1 MERFR
6 DGLDRREFLKLAG
19 RAACGLTAAVV
30 AAPFIKPVVHIAHA
44 ETPESLEATV
54 LQEYL
59 ALIEPAKREFQKVV
73 ETHDLFANFK
83 SLTQEQR
90 VEDFEMYF
98 PMYWGAQQTYQTP
111 WPLLW
116 IMHVHETTV
125 SRDANPDIGWQKGA
139 MQRDVRFY
147 GTATVQGGIKGWG
160 PLRYLPQRY
169 KKGILWETN
178 DYEEIFF
185 AAWKLQKDARNIQ
198 SLNPS
203 LSSDEAI
210 LQAQYRYCAKRYAD
224 ERIKK
229 YREIAPLLVIPG
241 NP

>member
-1 MERFR
+1 MERFK
-6 DGLDRREFLKLAG
+6 DGLDRRKFLKLAG
-19 RAACGLTAAVV
+19 KAAYGLTAAVV
-30 AAPFIKPVVHIAHA
+30 AAPFIEPVVHIAHA
-44 ETPESLEATV
+44 ETTESLEATI

-59 ALIEPAKREFQKVV
+59 ALTEPTKRGFQKVV
-73 ETHDLFANFK
+73 ETQDLFANFK

-98 PMYWGAQQTYQTP
+98 PIYWGAQQTYQTP

-116 IMHVHETTV
+116 IMHTHETTV
-125 SRDANPDIGWQKGA
+125 SRDVNPDIGWQKGA

-147 GTATVQGGIKGWG
+147 GTATVQEAIKGWR

-185 AAWKLQKDARNIQ
+185 AAWKLKNDARNIQ
-198 SLNPS
+198 SYNPS
-203 LSSDEAI
+203 LDFDEAI
-210 LQAQYRYCAKRYAD
+210 LQAQYSYCAREFASQ
-224 ERIKK
+224 RIAK
-229 YREIAPLLVIPG
+229 YREIAPLLTVE
-241 NP
+241 